1 MAGRVIAITGGIG
14 SGKSVVASVVSSL
27 GGPVYDCDSRA
38 RSLMENSMDIK
49 ERLVDNFGHEV
60 IGHDGHINRPY
71 LSQQV
76 FGDPAKLKLLNGIV
90 HGAVRDDFR
99 NWCSGYSGTVWVETA
114 ILLESG
120 MDKLV
125 DAAWNVVAPVELRVR
140 RVMARS
146 GLEAEEVKARIIAQK
161 SELHLDDKPVYTI
174 QNDDVQPVL
183 PMVLQLMTSL

>member
-1 MAGRVIAITGGIG
+1 MAVKVIAITGGIG

-27 GGPVYDCDSRA
+27 GAPVYDCDSRA
-38 RSLMENSMDIK
+38 RSLMENSTDIK
-49 ERLVDNFGHEV
+49 ERLVDNFGHDV
-60 IGHDGHINRPY
+60 IGQDGRINRPY
-71 LSQQV
+71 LSRLV
-76 FGDPAKLKLLNGIV
+76 FSDPAMLKTLNGIV

-99 NWCSGYSGTVWVETA
+99 DWCSRYPGTVWVETA

-125 DAAWNVVAPVELRVR
+125 DAAWNVVAPVELRVK

-146 GLEAEEVKARIIAQK
+146 GLQAEEVKARILSQV

>member
-1 MAGRVIAITGGIG
+1 MAVKVIAITGGIG

-38 RSLMENSMDIK
+38 RSLMENSTDIK
-49 ERLVDNFGHEV
+49 ERLVDNFGHDV
-60 IGHDGHINRPY
+60 IGQDGRINRPY
-71 LSQQV
+71 LSRLV
-76 FGDPAKLKLLNGIV
+76 FSDPAMLTTPNGIV

-99 NWCSGYSGTVWVETA
+99 DWCSGYPGTVWVETA

-125 DAAWNVVAPVELRVR
+125 DAAWNVVAPVELRVK

-146 GLEAEEVKARIIAQK
+146 GLQAEEVKARILSQV